1 MPCPHCGFNNPPWV
15 SGCIKCN
22 TQLGVGDRTITEISG
37 DSATTSLGGRYEL
50 LRPLGEGGMGA
61 VFKARDRELDRF
73 VALKVIHAELA
84 QNPEVLQRFK
94 QELILAREV
103 THRNVVRIYDL
114 GEADGIKFLTMEYI
128 EGRDLKSLLREK
140 GRFPPQEAAGIVE
153 QICRALEAA
162 HLAGVI
168 HRDLK
173 PQNIMIGADGKASVM
188 DFGIA
193 RSAEASEGLTVTG
206 ALVGTPHYM
215 SPEQARGEKLDSRS
229 DLFSLGILFYELLTG
244 DLPYKA
250 DTAISS
256 LVKRSTEVAR
266 PPTEVVPEIPRAL
279 SNIVGK
285 CLERDLTR
293 RYQSAQE
300 ILTDL
305 EKCGGKRSQL
315 ASALATVLAVRSWPA
330 SKWVAASA
338 IAAGLAI
345 AGWALRGRLTSV
357 ATAKAARGP
366 ELSLAILPFHNRTT
380 DFSLDW
386 VGPYIADTLATDVGQ
401 SARLRI
407 VSADRVHQILKDL
420 RIQANAD
427 FASDPETVKR
437 IAEVASADTVL
448 SGQYAKFGGQLLID
462 ATLVDLKRD
471 RRAPLKIQAA
481 SENVI
486 PATVDGLAEMIR
498 KNLSV
503 TPDIVK
509 ELKASSFQPTSK
521 SVAAL
526 RDYNEG
532 VELLRD
538 GKNLE
543 AAKALQKT
551 VQEDS
556 QFALAYA
563 RLAETE
569 MASGYETDAEKHS
582 RMAVQL
588 AKDLPAREK
597 YLIAATQAR
606 IARDY
611 GKAVG
616 AYENLAKAS
625 PNDPEIQLELARLYD
640 DMGDLTK
647 AAEDYSR
654 VLAGDGRNVDA
665 LLAMGRVKIRSGN
678 PQPALDYLNRGL
690 TLAIQLGNEEERAAI
705 LQAIGIAYLRLGNR
719 EEALGN
725 IQKSLEIKQRLG
737 DKRGIA
743 ASFNAMGEI
752 HANMGK
758 RREALKDYLDAL
770 SLRRDIGDNKGI
782 GDTLIDLGTFYNYG
796 GQYDEALGN
805 FKESLKIQR
814 ELGSESNEGLCLNN
828 IGTIYLSKG
837 DFENALTYF
846 QQALQLREK
855 SMKPS
860 DIAETSYNLAETAES
875 LGQYDN
881 AIKSY
886 ERSLDLYRNA
896 GDKRNSAIASYGMGK
911 LFESQG
917 RFGAALKAIQEAV
930 DTFTALQDRTSWM
943 ADVSSG
949 YGMALAD
956 AGRFDDAQKALDGAL
971 ALARELKIDGFVA
984 QALDYQGECAF
995 YRGDFKSARA
1005 LFGQALQFAV
1015 RAKEEDTALLAR
1027 FHLAAVSLREG
1038 RAAEAASALRKLTAE
1053 ADRIGLK
1060 NLSVQC
1066 SVYLGD
1072 ALIQTKD
1079 YEGARRELESSASKA
1094 EKLQLRAVLAQNH
1107 YVLANAL
1114 RLSGKTDEAASHYR
1128 DALGYLQQIKEDTGS
1143 DAFLQRSDLSAIS
1156 RDAARYSQG
1165 ANAR

>member
-37 DSATTSLGGRYEL
+37 DSATALLAGRYEL

-73 VALKVIHAELA
+73 VALKVIHADLA

-114 GEADGIKFLTMEYI
+114 GEADGIRFLTMEYI

-193 RSAEASEGLTVTG
+193 RSAQASEGLTVTG

-256 LVKRSTEVAR
+256 LVKRSTEIAR
-266 PPTEVVPEIPRAL
+266 PPIEVVPEIPRAL
-279 SNIVGK
+279 SNIVSK
-285 CLERDLTR
+285 CLERDVTR

-300 ILTDL
+300 ILGDL
-305 EKCGGKRSQL
+305 EKCGGKPSKL
-315 ASALATVLAVRSWPA
+315 ASALATILAVKGWPA
-330 SKWVAASA
+330 SKWIAASA
-338 IAAGLAI
+338 IAAGLTI
-345 AGWALRGRLTSV
+345 GGWALRGRLTSV
-357 ATAKAARGP
+357 TTAKAARGP

-380 DFSLDW
+380 DLSLDW
-386 VGPYIADTLATDVGQ
+386 LGPSIAELLVDNVGQ

-420 RIQANAD
+420 RIPANAD
-427 FASDPETVKR
+427 LALDPDNLKR
-437 IAEVASADTVL
+437 IAELASADTVL
-448 SGQYAKFGGQLLID
+448 SGQYGKLGEQIRID
-462 ATLVDLKRD
+462 ATLLDLKRD
-471 RRAPLKIQAA
+471 RRTALKIEAA
-481 SENVI
+481 SEN
-486 PATVDGLAEMIR
+486 AFSAAVDGLAGQIR
-498 KNLSV
+498 ANLSV
-503 TPDIVK
+503 PPDVVK

-532 VELLRD
+532 VQLFRD

-543 AAKALQKT
+543 ATKALQKT

-556 QFALAYA
+556 QFALAYS
-563 RLAETE
+563 RLAEAE
-569 MASGYETDAEKHS
+569 MASGYEADAEKHS
-582 RMAVQL
+582 RMAVKL
-588 AKDLPAREK
+588 AEDLPAREK

-611 GKAVG
+611 EKAVK
-616 AYENLAKAS
+616 AYENLAAAS
-625 PNDPEIQLELARLYD
+625 PNDPEIQLEFARLYD
-640 DMGDLTK
+640 DMGDLPR
-647 AAEDYSR
+647 AAEHYKK
-654 VLAGDGRNVDA
+654 VLAGDPKHVDA
-665 LLAMGRVKIRSGN
+665 LLAMGRVEIRNGN
-678 PQPALDYLNRGL
+678 PQPALEYLNQGL
-690 TLAIQLGNEEERAAI
+690 TLAIRLQNDEEKAAI
-705 LQAIGIAYLRLGNR
+705 LQAIGISYLRLGNQD
-719 EEALGN
+719 EALGN

-752 HANMGK
+752 NANMGK
-758 RREALKDYLDAL
+758 RREALKDYQGAL
-770 SLRRDIGDNKGI
+770 SLRRQINDKKGI

-796 GQYDEALGN
+796 GQYDEALAN
-805 FKESLKIQR
+805 FKESLQIQTD
-814 ELGSESNEGLCLNN
+814 LGSDSNQGLCLNN

-846 QQALQLREK
+846 QRALELRKK
-855 SMKPS
+855 SNKPS
-860 DIAETSYNLAETAES
+860 DVAETLYNLAETSES
-875 LGQYDN
+875 LGQYDK
-881 AIKSY
+881 AIDSY
-886 ERSLDLYRNA
+886 EKSLELYRNV
-896 GDKRNSAIASYGMGK
+896 GDKRNIAIASYGMGK

-917 RFGAALKAIQEAV
+917 RFGAALKSIKEAL
-930 DTFTALQDRTSWM
+930 DEFTGLHDRTSWM
-943 ADVSSG
+943 ADVMSG
-949 YGMALAD
+949 YGMAQAD
-956 AGRFDDAQKALDGAL
+956 AGNFDDAQKTLDGAL
-971 ALARELKIDGFVA
+971 ALARELKIDGFIA
-984 QALDYQGECAF
+984 QALDYQGQCAF

-1005 LFGQALQFAV
+1005 LFGQALKIAT
-1015 RAKEEDTALLAR
+1015 RAKEPDTTLQAR
-1027 FHLAAVSLREG
+1027 FHLAAVSVREG
-1038 RAAEAASALRKLTAE
+1038 RPAEAANSLRNLTAE
-1053 ADRIGLK
+1053 AERIGLK

-1079 YEGARRELESSASKA
+1079 YDGARRELESSATKA
-1094 EKLQLRAVLAQNH
+1094 EKLQLRAVLAQNQ

-1114 RLSGKTDEAASHYR
+1114 RLSGKTTEAASHYH
-1128 DALGYLQQIKEDTGS
+1128 DALDYLKQIHEDTGS
-1143 DAFLQRSDLSAIS
+1143 DAFLQRSDLNPIS

-1165 ANAR
+1165 VNGR